1 MARFCPLFSSSSGNS
16 AYIGCSGTG
25 ILIDAGGSARQ
36 LEAALDRIGVC
47 IESIAAIFVTHE
59 HTDHIKGIR
68 VFASRHGL
76 PVFASRGTAQGIID
90 ADAIAPQTRLEE
102 IDSRGVEIAGMF
114 VRPFRT
120 PHDSRESTGFTV
132 VTPDGKRISVATDI
146 GTVTQTVMDAVYG
159 SELILLESNHDV
171 NMLKNGSYPYAT
183 KRRILSD
190 LGHLSNDACAEA
202 AVRLL
207 EGGTTRFVL
216 GHLSRQNNLPDLA
229 RETTHAAMSLCGA
242 RENSDY
248 LLSVAGT
255 AGELITL

>member
-16 AYIGCSGTG
+16 TYIGCSGAG
-25 ILIDAGGSARQ
+25 ILIDAGGSAKQ
-36 LEAALDRIGVC
+36 LESALARIDVPV
-47 IESIAAIFVTHE
+47 ESIAAIFVTHE

-68 VFASRHGL
+68 VFAARHSL
-76 PVFASRGTAQGIID
+76 PVFASAGTAQGIIA
-90 ADAIAPQTRLEE
+90 ADAIAPQTRLEV
-102 IDSRGVEIAGMF
+102 IGSQGIEIAGMF
-114 VRPFRT
+114 VRPFNT

-132 VTPDGKRISVATDI
+132 ITPDSKRISVATDI
-146 GTVTQTVMDAVYG
+146 GTVTQTVMDAIYG

-171 NMLKNGSYPYAT
+171 NMLKNGSYPYST

-190 LGHLSNDACAEA
+190 LGHLSNDACAET
-202 AVRLL
+202 AVKLL

-216 GHLSRQNNLPDLA
+216 GHLSRSNNIPDLA
-229 RETTHAAMSLCGA
+229 RETTHATMSLSGA

-255 AGELITL
+255 DCGLIAL